1 MMRKWSHTIL
11 FPLKV
16 LFCLPFLLFTY
27 NMFIFKTRCNDQ
39 KQSSAGCTF
48 PIPLSRDIFSQL
60 IFNTQQC
67 FWCWCCLFVNCFPAD
82 FKVTWLV
89 YFWCWCCDSSWS
101 QVLSAL
107 RQLKA
112 WISKK
117 HQIAKY
123 CWDCATDKF
132 EIDVWDLTQDNND
145 AEPSALLPDGWYHWQ
160 NPNQTHITHPFIA
173 ARAQWC
179 KGHLLCGEDAQF
191 AKRWISVGLV
201 CQYGLNPN
209 VARRF
214 GQPPMSG
221 GFVFLVQSLA
231 NMSLQLSAIILC
243 QFFLCHTSPPSPFTS
258 LLSSTSSHISYFYWE
273 TKTLRWIPQRAQ
285 SGDYIDL
292 GEACYF
298 TLFAR

>member
-16 LFCLPFLLFTY
+16 LFCLAFLLFTY
-27 NMFIFKTRCNDQ
+27 NMFIYKTRCNDQ

-101 QVLSAL
+101 EVLSAL

-117 HQIAKY
+117 NTK
-123 CWDCATDKF
+123 
-132 EIDVWDLTQDNND
+132 L
-145 AEPSALLPDGWYHWQ
+145 Q
-160 NPNQTHITHPFIA
+160 NIVETAQLA
-173 ARAQWC
+173 A
-179 KGHLLCGEDAQF
+179 
-191 AKRWISVGLV
+191 
-201 CQYGLNPN
+201 
-209 VARRF
+209 
-214 GQPPMSG
+214 
-221 GFVFLVQSLA
+221 
-231 NMSLQLSAIILC
+231 
-243 QFFLCHTSPPSPFTS
+243 TS
-258 LLSSTSSHISYFYWE
+258 LKSMFGIWLKIIMTLNLERYFQMVGIIGKIPIRHIS
-273 TKTLRWIPQRAQ
+273 LIH
-285 SGDYIDL
+285 S
-292 GEACYF
+292 
-298 TLFAR
+298 

>member
-27 NMFIFKTRCNDQ
+27 NMFIYKTRCNDQ

-123 CWDCATDKF
+123 CWDCATGRNKF

-145 AEPSALLPDGWYHWQ
+145 AEPWALLPDGWYDWK

-214 GQPPMSG
+214 GQHPNVRGIRFPGSLPG
-221 GFVFLVQSLA
+221 QHVTPAVRDHSLPVLPLSHLATISFHKLVVV
-231 NMSLQLSAIILC
+231 
-243 QFFLCHTSPPSPFTS
+243 
-258 LLSSTSSHISYFYWE
+258 
-273 TKTLRWIPQRAQ
+273 
-285 SGDYIDL
+285 
-292 GEACYF
+292 
-298 TLFAR
+298 